1 METFTESEHTVI
13 RTWVKPSRSVVTITI
28 YETVPLS
35 NTLPRE
41 RPTVTSTVAVTRH
54 PTDRKQ
60 HNGTAL
66 TWSNTFSNVTPGIEA
81 TTPTITTATQPSLAE
96 SYDLR
101 SFPTDVPVGTLTQGG
116 QEPALAVT
124 DSAQHDA
131 FSTVT
136 VAPTVWVTAKVF
148 ADETSTVLQAYDG
161 SSLTWSNTFSNT
173 TSVTEAAV
181 ASATQL
187 APTDSGYLGF
197 TSAEVPVAALAED
210 VPTSTID
217 GIDKTTVPDTDTTT
231 CTEGDQAVG
240 MTNLTSTASVASAT
254 STVTLTDTTL
264 VIPVQANNTQP
275 SIVPGWGI
283 LPYADNSATES
294 TGSPVSS
301 PYDEPLVSIQTTMPT
316 ESIQPPVTAPALPYP
331 SAVTAYDSIHIPHGH
346 PPLISSVQGQRNWNT
361 STNCTKS
368 GTQGNTGSQPNPSSF
383 LTATTSR
390 VFIDHPPSLSGYS
403 NGTSTNTNTSLIK
416 LSTPT
421 YLVTASAAT
430 RVEILPPSTVPLN
443 SCSPEI
449 WGRPGCL
456 STPTCFFD
464 AASTLVGHQVQGSP
478 AASVSSVV
486 LAHTET

>member
-13 RTWVKPSRSVVTITI
+13 RTWAKPSRSVVTITI

-131 FSTVT
+131 FSTVA
-136 VAPTVWVTAKVF
+136 VAP
-148 ADETSTVLQAYDG
+148 TVLQAYDG

-283 LPYADNSATES
+283 LPYADNTATES

-368 GTQGNTGSQPNPSSF
+368 GTQGNTGSQPNPSSS
-383 LTATTSR
+383 LPQPPAYSSITRHPSPDTAT
-390 VFIDHPPSLSGYS
+390 
-403 NGTSTNTNTSLIK
+403 
-416 LSTPT
+416 
-421 YLVTASAAT
+421 
-430 RVEILPPSTVPLN
+430 VPVQ
-443 SCSPEI
+443 
-449 WGRPGCL
+449 
-456 STPTCFFD
+456 TQ
-464 AASTLVGHQVQGSP
+464 TLV
-478 AASVSSVV
+478 
-486 LAHTET
+486 